1 MALSKNYLQLEF
13 GSGKFF
19 QYSKEVLDGYVE
31 HTSTK
36 GNVSYRKY
44 YSEGVTGVLDSVSIY
59 DGKFGQQI
67 SISLKDGEDI
77 FYLPISI
84 YDQKQ
89 QVDNTYAESLI
100 KLLPQ
105 LEKGQTLTVSG
116 YNFIPEGEKY
126 AKIGLS
132 IKVSG
137 EKIKSTITNS
147 YYNKEGVLVKGDIPA
162 LEWVEKLGKRKPS
175 AVSLENKDAYLLNLL
190 EKEEARLTWKKEE
203 STTANVNP
211 EPSPNAPKPAEPKDE
226 APAKAVPT
234 ATAAEAFDA
243 PIVAED
249 YDDDLPF

>member
-190 EKEEARLTWKKEE
+190 EKEEARLTWKKDENN
-203 STTANVNP
+203 TTEQPA
-211 EPSPNAPKPAEPKDE
+211 KPAAATKAEPKDE

-234 ATAAEAFDA
+234 ATASEAFDA

-249 YDDDLPF
+249 EDDDLPF

>member
-19 QYSKEVLDGYVE
+19 QYSKEVLDGYAQ

-44 YSEGVTGVLDSVSIY
+44 YSDGVTGVLDSVSIY

-67 SISLKDGEDI
+67 SISLKDGDDI
-77 FYLPISI
+77 YYLPISI

-105 LEKGQTLTVSG
+105 LEKGQNLTVSG
-116 YNFIPEGEKY
+116 YNFVPEGEKY
-126 AKIGLS
+126 SRIGLS

-137 EKIKSTITNS
+137 EKLKSAITNS

-162 LEWVEKLGKRKPS
+162 LEFVEKLGKKKPS
-175 AVSLENKDAYLLNLL
+175 ATSLEAKDTYLLALL
-190 EKEEARLTWKKEE
+190 EKEEARLTWKKD
-203 STTANVNP
+203 
-211 EPSPNAPKPAEPKDE
+211 EPAQQEQKAPAAEPKDE
-226 APAKAVPT
+226 ASAKRVAPVTPQ
-234 ATAAEAFDA
+234 EAFEA
-243 PIVAED
+243 PVVSD
-249 YDDDLPF
+249 DDDDDLPF